1 MLIVNNKHAS
11 LHKLFINEDTCN
23 ESSNALQIML
33 ISYNENEGTDAES
46 WAKESGV
53 VIDNKIALGKN
64 GFITLKQL
72 ENLYKYAEQNN
83 KPCPM
88 IGNYRGKLGHFV
100 FRRWVGAACDQD
112 DALLPDVVDISIPS
126 GRYRGLHNTN
136 MKEDGRWFPSSE
148 DMESIISYAWNKSN
162 NLIDDDIENI
172 KYVTSYTP
180 EPNSKAEQLMA
191 YYAGNQA
198 SIDKMLDAIP
208 DNCKALRK
216 LATNEAIVQPSWNKY
231 GEYGGKRPDR
241 TPKTDIISDNYRVS
255 LKKAGGS
262 QLMSGLQHEA
272 MATLIAVADQL
283 KSSAKIKA
291 TINKIFKQPWASRVD
306 SKNKEEIKKIQ
317 ELNRNL
323 TTQLQTLFNNKTF
336 RKAVFIEAATGRLKF
351 GENSRACA
359 DHVLVWDDTN
369 ASKCEFLKIDDYV
382 DRIEESASTLINIK
396 SANDKA
402 STALRIITK

>member
-1 MLIVNNKHAS
+1 MLFVNNEYES
-11 LHKLFINEDTCN
+11 LDKILINEDICN
-23 ESSNALQIML
+23 ETSNALQIML
-33 ISYNENEGTDAES
+33 ISYNDNEGTDVES
-46 WAKESGV
+46 WAKESGI
-53 VIDNKIALGKN
+53 VINNKIELGKN

-88 IGNYRGKLGHFV
+88 IGNYKGKLGYFV

-112 DALLPDVVDISIPS
+112 DALLPDVIDISMPS
-126 GRYRGLHNTN
+126 GRYKGLHNTN

-148 DMESIISYAWNKSN
+148 DMESIISYAWNKSR

-198 SIDKMLDAIP
+198 SIDKMLNAIP
-208 DNCKALRK
+208 DNCKSLRK
-216 LATNEAIVQPSWNKY
+216 LATNEAVVQQSWNKY
-231 GEYGGKRPDR
+231 GEYGDKRPDR
-241 TPKTDIISDNYRVS
+241 TPKTDIISDNYRIS

-272 MATLIAVADQL
+272 MATLIAVASQL
-283 KSSAKIKA
+283 KSSNKIKVL
-291 TINKIFKQPWASRVD
+291 INKMFAQPWASRVD

-317 ELNRNL
+317 EFNRDL
-323 TTQLQTLFNNKTF
+323 TAQLQTLFNNKTF
-336 RKAVFIEAATGRLKF
+336 RKAVFTEAATGRLKF

-359 DHVLVWDDTN
+359 DHVLIWDDVN
-369 ASKCEFLKIDDYV
+369 AGKCEFFKIDDYV
-382 DRIEESASTLINIK
+382 NHVEKNASTLINIK